1 MKKQTWKMHFYK
13 GVPCTWEHEPYDEER
28 ENYTFEADLYIK
40 NYGGGYFISS
50 NLPLSVA
57 RKE

>member
-28 ENYTFEADLYIK
+28 ETIPLKRTYT
-40 NYGGGYFISS
+40 
-50 NLPLSVA
+50 
-57 RKE
+57 